1 MANINTKSMKRFYL
15 TNYKAIHHLVTLSFF
30 IAMLVLLGCEKIFE
44 SFSFLLMI
52 MLTNYY
58 IVKTCLRY
66 SGLDE
71 EIERQLKE
79 IDEKKEY

>member
-1 MANINTKSMKRFYL
+1 
-15 TNYKAIHHLVTLSFF
+15 
-30 IAMLVLLGCEKIFE
+30 MLVLLGCEKIFE

-52 MLTNYY
+52 MLANYY
-58 IVKTCLRY
+58 IVKTCLSY

-79 IDEKKEY
+79 MEEKKEE